1 MVSIPHPLRGVAR
14 PFERPAGPVRTGRW
28 VAAGVAI
35 IGVGAMLPVLQKS
48 TLTSRGFLLQQHQAE
63 QARLTSE
70 IHLLEADVA
79 RLTSQERLERRAHQI
94 GLIPAEDPLYI
105 DVSVPGPEPAK
116 IPAEFLPPREPTVE
130 DPAPWWRSLLS
141 LLPLPR

>member
-14 PFERPAGPVRTGRW
+14 SLERPAGPVRSGRW
-28 VAAGVAI
+28 VAAGVAV
-35 IGVGAMLPVLQKS
+35 IGVSAMLPVLQKS
-48 TLTSRGFLLQQHQAE
+48 TLTSRGFLLQEHEAE
-63 QARLTSE
+63 AARLAAE

-79 RLTSQERLERRAHQI
+79 RLTSQERLERRAYQI
-94 GLIPAEDPLYI
+94 GLVPSEDALYI
-105 DVSVPGPEPAK
+105 QVSVPGPEPAK
-116 IPAEFLPPREPTVE
+116 IPAEFLPPREPTVD